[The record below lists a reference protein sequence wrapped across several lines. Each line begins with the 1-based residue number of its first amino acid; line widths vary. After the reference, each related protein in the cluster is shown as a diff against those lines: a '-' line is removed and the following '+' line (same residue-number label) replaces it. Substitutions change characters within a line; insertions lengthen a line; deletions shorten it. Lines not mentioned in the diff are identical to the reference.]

1 VKPKRGETVRKS
13 ISLVVWSESML
24 LKIRL
29 GKSMKLRTLAVM
41 AGMKV
46 STGAKISA
54 RVSVK
59 TLKQC
64 AISKSIIKAQKKG
77 TCSVSISV
85 KPKRGETVRKS
96 ISLVVF

>member
-1 VKPKRGETVRKS
+1 VQPNSNIQKS
-13 ISLVVWSESML
+13 VASLL
-24 LKIRL
+24 RIRL
-29 GKSMKLRTLAVM
+29 GKSMKLRTLAVV

-64 AISKSIIKAQKKG
+64 AISQSTIKAKKKG
-77 TCSVSISV
+77 KCSVSISV
-85 KPKRGETVRKS
+85 KPKRGKTVRKS
-96 ISLVVF
+96 VSLVVW